1 MMSAVYIGR
10 LLCECDH
17 LSNVNVLLVFFRRR
31 VRRLSVSVVIRRTL
45 CAAAV
50 DPRRITCRS
59 PPAGSVATLPS
70 ARESVSIF
78 ICAGFG
84 VTWHRFRFE

>member
-1 MMSAVYIGR
+1 MIF
-10 LLCECDH
+10 L
-17 LSNVNVLLVFFRRR
+17 FFRRR

-70 ARESVSIF
+70 ARESVSVF
-78 ICAGFG
+78 ICA
-84 VTWHRFRFE
+84 VTVQKVWGDLAQIQVQVALLHW